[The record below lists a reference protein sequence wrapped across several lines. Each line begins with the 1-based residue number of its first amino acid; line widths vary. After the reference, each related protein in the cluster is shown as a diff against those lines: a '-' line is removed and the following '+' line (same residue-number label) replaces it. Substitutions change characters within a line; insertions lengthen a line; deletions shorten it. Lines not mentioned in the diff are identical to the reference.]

1 MYIPYFISGKL
12 NQEKMSQGTSL
23 FKPLPPPA
31 VKHSNNRSQF
41 ASTLS
46 KSTQVY
52 LQKIQLQF

>member
-1 MYIPYFISGKL
+1 MYIPYFISVKL
-12 NQEKMSQGTSL
+12 NQEKMSQGTRL
-23 FKPLPPPA
+23 FESLPPPA
-31 VKHSNNRSQF
+31 VKPSNNRSQF